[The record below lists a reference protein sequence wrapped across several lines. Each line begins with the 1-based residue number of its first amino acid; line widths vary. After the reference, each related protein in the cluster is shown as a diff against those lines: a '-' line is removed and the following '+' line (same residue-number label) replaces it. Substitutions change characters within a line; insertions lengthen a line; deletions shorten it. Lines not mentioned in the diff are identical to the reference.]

1 MRAFTD
7 GTGSRS
13 AALPLV
19 MKRHLSALL
28 AVLPVA
34 AFAAAMALSGVP
46 SAQAADLAVTPA
58 KSPRVHVIRHR
69 QVVLR
74 DYDGTPI
81 ILVRFRPTVPVPA
94 GPLHAGLCV
103 TQVVIPKSERPIPY
117 IARTG
122 GCCSRAS
129 NSHLYPYA
137 RADWPITTRY
147 Y

>member
-1 MRAFTD
+1 
-7 GTGSRS
+7 
-13 AALPLV
+13 
-19 MKRHLSALL
+19 MKRHFSALF
-28 AVLPVA
+28 AVLA
-34 AFAAAMALSGVP
+34 AAGFAAAGFAAAMGLSDIP
-46 SAQAADLAVTPA
+46 SAHAADLAVTP
-58 KSPRVHVIRHR
+58 KRHVHVIHKHR
-69 QVVLR
+69 RVVLR

-81 ILVRFRPTVPVPA
+81 VLARYHPTLPVPT
-94 GPLHAGLCV
+94 GPFQAGLCV
-103 TQVVIPKSERPIPY
+103 TQVVIPQSERPIPY